1 MSKWSLGSLCRTA
14 ASTSLLAFSLVLVPP
29 AWAGATALDQSPT
42 FDSVQT
48 FLTFNADTGEGE
60 ANSPFVEFAV
70 TFNKDGGAPIQPLP
84 NTSFFDVLFN
94 VDLIDPSIVSGSFA
108 VDGEI
113 PSEGFN
119 SGRLLEG
126 DVTGFQVNGPNG
138 FLWNVD
144 ITGGDAAGVF
154 DPSIG
159 VTLDFAG
166 TNCVGLTVSCGGFG
180 AASAGNIE
188 TVDLNLP
195 PLAEAGGPYSY
206 DADTLTVQL
215 DGSASFDADGFIPED
230 TGYFWE
236 GEEVDTPTFQQEIV
250 NLAIEDPGLIDTFFP
265 VTWELNVTDN
275 EGAANLV
282 SDFAD
287 VDYTNT
293 APEIRALGVRYNSRG
308 VDTNITATI
317 RDRDLIVSNLIPGFE
332 RLFVNATDHIPL
344 SIITDPSFAEFR
356 SVIGPSFSDDLETK
370 LL

>member
-1 MSKWSLGSLCRTA
+1 
-14 ASTSLLAFSLVLVPP
+14 
-29 AWAGATALDQSPT
+29 
-42 FDSVQT
+42 
-48 FLTFNADTGEGE
+48 
-60 ANSPFVEFAV
+60 
-70 TFNKDGGAPIQPLP
+70 
-84 NTSFFDVLFN
+84 
-94 VDLIDPSIVSGSFA
+94 
-108 VDGEI
+108 
-113 PSEGFN
+113 
-119 SGRLLEG
+119 
-126 DVTGFQVNGPNG
+126 
-138 FLWNVD
+138 
-144 ITGGDAAGVF
+144 
-154 DPSIG
+154 
-159 VTLDFAG
+159 
-166 TNCVGLTVSCGGFG
+166 
-180 AASAGNIE
+180 
-188 TVDLNLP
+188 
-195 PLAEAGGPYSY
+195 
-206 DADTLTVQL
+206 VQL